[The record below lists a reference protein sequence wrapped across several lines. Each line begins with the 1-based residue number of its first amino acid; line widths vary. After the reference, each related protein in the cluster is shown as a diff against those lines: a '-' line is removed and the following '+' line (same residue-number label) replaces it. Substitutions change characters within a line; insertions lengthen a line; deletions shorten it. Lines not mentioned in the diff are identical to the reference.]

1 MMGDQAER
9 LRELVQRGKAPEV
22 QATPPILAR
31 LESAQEPDTVAL
43 SGEAS
48 AEAKITSSEEIPAA
62 APEAA
67 PEPRPEVSIPLPEP
81 GARAGRT
88 IVITS
93 GKGGVGK
100 TNVTVNLALTF
111 ARRGRKTILFDAD
124 LGMANVDVMMGVSP
138 PHSIA
143 DVIKG
148 RKTLL
153 EVVHWVSDHLGIV
166 PGGSGVSE
174 LANLEPSKL
183 ETVIAQLA
191 ALESQAEIIL
201 VDTGA
206 GISRNVVNF
215 VMAASEILV
224 VTTPEPTAIT
234 DAYGMIKEIDA
245 NNPSATVQLLVN
257 MADSEAEA
265 RSVAAKL
272 AMIVERF
279 LSVKIQ
285 YIGCIER
292 DGHVSRS
299 VLMQQPFTHAYP
311 NATATRRLNILA
323 GTLLAQND
331 EAKPSGGFF
340 SRLVHQIFRSGRS

>member
-9 LRELVQRGKAPEV
+9 LRQLVQRGKAPEV
-22 QATPPILAR
+22 QVTPPIMAPIEPEPEAPAEA
-31 LESAQEPDTVAL
+31 ESAPAP
-43 SGEAS
+43 SEAPV
-48 AEAKITSSEEIPAA
+48 EAGTS
-62 APEAA
+62 PEAPKA
-67 PEPRPEVSIPLPEP
+67 SGLPEGIVLP
-81 GARAGRT
+81 VPDPSARTGRT

-111 ARRGRKTILFDAD
+111 AKRGRKTILFDAD
-124 LGMANVDVMMGVSP
+124 LGMANVDVMMGISP
-138 PHSIA
+138 QFSIA
-143 DVIKG
+143 DVLKG
-148 RKTLL
+148 RKPLL
-153 EVVHWVSDHLGIV
+153 EVVHWVNDYLGIV

-174 LANLEPSKL
+174 LANLAPEQL
-183 ETVIAQLA
+183 QTVLSQLA
-191 ALESQAEIIL
+191 TLESAAEIIL

-340 SRLVHQIFRSGRS
+340 SRLVHQIFRTGRQ